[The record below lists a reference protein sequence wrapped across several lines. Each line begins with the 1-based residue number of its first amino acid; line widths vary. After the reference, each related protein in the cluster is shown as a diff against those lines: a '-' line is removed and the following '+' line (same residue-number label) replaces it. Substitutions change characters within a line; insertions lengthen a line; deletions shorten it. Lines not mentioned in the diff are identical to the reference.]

1 MSQGFRH
8 NLTFNQLYVSVHVL
22 FNKSN
27 AVIWWKQLDQVCFA
41 TVVHM
46 PQCVVGSPPQPVP
59 PPASQRWCN
68 DVNATVVLPPVPCRR
83 VISGLT
89 TQARWLSVGVGSTAV
104 PPPLVPP
111 PASQRWCNDVHAT
124 VVLPP
129 VPRRCVISGPTTQ
142 ARWLSAGVGSTAVP
156 PPLVPP
162 PASQRWRNDV
172 CPTGGLPP
180 ARRRCVHGHVTTVGA
195 ATVVPPEHSCRLA
208 SATAATTLPPPATVA
223 PPLPG

>member
-41 TVVHM
+41 TVVHIT
-46 PQCVVGSPPQPVP
+46 QCVVGSPPQPVP

-68 DVNATVVLPPVPCRR
+68 DVNSTV
-83 VISGLT
+83 
-89 TQARWLSVGVGSTAV
+89 A
-104 PPPLVPP
+104 
-111 PASQRWCNDVHAT
+111 
-124 VVLPP
+124 LPP
-129 VPRRCVISGPTTQ
+129 VPRRCVVSGPTTQ
-142 ARWLSAGVGSTAVP
+142 ARCLSAGVGSTAVP

-172 CPTGGLPP
+172 RPTGGLPP
-180 ARRRCVHGHVTTVGA
+180 ARRRCVHGHFTTVGA
-195 ATVVPPEHSCRLA
+195 AAVVPPVNHCRLA
-208 SATAATTLPPPATVA
+208 SATAATALPPPVC
-223 PPLPG
+223 